1 MEAIFERQDAMKTLH
16 NVNRLT
22 RAVARIDKYTYIE
35 LTNISQ
41 TTEYQLEYVKNGFV
55 VREGKYAE
63 LNCWA
68 VSGDIIAVLDKC
80 GVKHNLVL
88 VSEAYR
94 SSHGLGVFLERE
106 QAGEFLT
113 LGGFHERRA

>member
-22 RAVARIDKYTYIE
+22 RAVARIDKDTYIE

-41 TTEYQLEYVKNGFV
+41 TTEYKLEYVKNGFV
-55 VREGKYAE
+55 VRDGKYAE
-63 LNCWA
+63 LNCWV
-68 VSGDIIAVLDKC
+68 VSRDIIAALDKC

-88 VSEAYR
+88 VSEVHQ
-94 SSHGLGVFLERE
+94 SSHGLGVFL
-106 QAGEFLT
+106 GT
-113 LGGFHERRA
+113 GTSG